1 MSFWDEPTNLPP
13 NSNILE
19 GQAVEGTIR
28 MRVVPGAY
36 GQRLKYTID
45 GGIERWASMSLW
57 RILAA
62 LRIEQGD
69 PVRIQ
74 RGDDTPNGGQTWTV
88 ERLTRTTQAQV
99 MQHTAAVPVSGP
111 SW

>member
-13 NSNILE
+13 SSNILE
-19 GQAVEGTIR
+19 GQQVEGVIT
-28 MRVVPGAY
+28 MRVQHGTY

-69 PVRIQ
+69 PVRIT
-74 RGDDTPNGGQTWTV
+74 RGIDTPNGGQTWTV
-88 ERLTRTTQAQV
+88 ERLTRTTQAQIT
-99 MQHTAAVPVSGP
+99 HTTTAVTGP